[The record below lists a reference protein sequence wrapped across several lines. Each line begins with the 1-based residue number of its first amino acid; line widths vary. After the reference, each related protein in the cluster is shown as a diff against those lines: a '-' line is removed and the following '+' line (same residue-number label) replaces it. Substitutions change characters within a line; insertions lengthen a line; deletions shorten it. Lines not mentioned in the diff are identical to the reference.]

1 MIDEEN
7 GENNILIGSDNKIKK
22 TDNQKASNNTTLL
35 DSNSDSANKF
45 ESTRIKNSKNSTNSN
60 YIFSQDINIE
70 NIPKIN
76 ENKVPSSM
84 NQNNIIINN
93 NISLDSNARN
103 KYFQN
108 NQKNEDVLKKTV
120 NNTIPISPQFLQMF
134 SQPNIL
140 NALKDQKQT
149 IYLQKQLRTIRKE
162 IIDYII
168 AQLQG
173 LFREIMKDKNGNYFC
188 SDLFKECDQEQRIKI
203 LEKLSPTLSDD
214 CLNKYSSHSIQA
226 LIDRASSE
234 IEYKLILVSF
244 NDYNKLLYVSLD
256 ANGAY
261 TVQKIIERIPD
272 RYREEFNFIFSSFIG
287 FTSRQKYGIV
297 TVKKFI
303 SETRNELITTQ
314 IMKFVDQNFMNLA
327 EDQYAN
333 YLIQFL
339 LEKWNNTPEGNEI
352 KKLVRNNFEQ
362 LCEKKY
368 SSFICELYIRIISP
382 EEKKEL
388 IDSLNKSK
396 IQASNNHNSRKI
408 LKLLGINNSIN
419 FNINSQVS
427 NNMNNNMYNYP
438 YFILNNNNSNFNIP
452 NKGQSRLLNMNIN
465 SNGNNNINI
474 YNFQFNNDKDPYGNF

>member
-1 MIDEEN
+1 MINEEN
-7 GENNILIGSDNKIKK
+7 GENNISIGSENKIKK
-22 TDNQKASNNTTLL
+22 TDNQNASDNTTLL

-45 ESTRIKNSKNSTNSN
+45 ESTRIKNSNNSTNPN
-60 YIFSQDINIE
+60 YAPSQDINFE

-76 ENKVPSSM
+76 ENKAPFSM

-93 NISLDSNARN
+93 NISLDPNESN
-103 KYFQN
+103 KYIQN

-140 NALKDQKQT
+140 NALKDQNPT
-149 IYLQKQLRTIRKE
+149 IYLQKQLRTIDKE

-203 LEKLSPTLSDD
+203 LNILSPTLSDD

-226 LIDRASSE
+226 LIDRSSSE
-234 IEYKLILVSF
+234 IEYKLILISF

-474 YNFQFNNDKDPYGNF
+474 YNFQFNNNNDHF

>member
-7 GENNILIGSDNKIKK
+7 GENNILIGSENKIKK
-22 TDNQKASNNTTLL
+22 TDNQNASDNTTLL

-76 ENKVPSSM
+76 ENKAPSSM

-93 NISLDSNARN
+93 NISLDPNESN
-103 KYFQN
+103 KYIQN

-120 NNTIPISPQFLQMF
+120 NNAIPIPPQFLQMF
-134 SQPNIL
+134 SRENIL
-140 NALKDQKQT
+140 TTLLDQKQT
-149 IYLQKQLRTIRKE
+149 IYLQKHLRTIDKE

-203 LEKLSPTLSDD
+203 LKELSPTLADD
-214 CLNKYSSHSIQA
+214 CLNNYASHAIQT
-226 LIDRASSE
+226 LIDNASSE
-234 IEYKLILVSF
+234 YEYRIILSSF
-244 NDYNKLLYVSLD
+244 NDYNKLFNVSLD
-256 ANGAY
+256 PCGAY

-287 FTSRQKYGIV
+287 FISRKKYGIF

-303 SETRNELITTQ
+303 SVTIKDHIIEQVMNLV
-314 IMKFVDQNFMNLA
+314 KNNFMNLSM
-327 EDQYAN
+327 DQYAYN
-333 YLIQFL
+333 LIIFL
-339 LEKWNNTPEGNEI
+339 L
-352 KKLVRNNFEQ
+352 KKLNDTSDGNDLKNLIKSNFEQ
-362 LCEKKY
+362 LSRYQY
-368 SSFICELYIRIISP
+368 SSLICESYIKIISR
-382 EEKKEL
+382 EEKVEL

-396 IQASNNHNSRKI
+396 MRVLSNHNTMKI
-408 LKLLGINNSIN
+408 LKLLENSIN
-419 FNINSQVS
+419 NNLNINHHES
-427 NNMNNNMYNYP
+427 NNMNNYDYYMSNR
-438 YFILNNNNSNFNIP
+438 NNSN
-452 NKGQSRLLNMNIN
+452 
-465 SNGNNNINI
+465 NNI
-474 YNFQFNNDKDPYGNF
+474 QKNNQASF